1 MAEARLRIVDELFAE
16 TPLPPDATDTQRKR
30 REIDM
35 ATVQRYVPAI
45 MKRGGAKREA
55 EILATAG
62 ARTIDD
68 LSMLAQV
75 RQEHAKELQ
84 SLALHYD
91 DARRE
96 ARGGGF
102 WRGVGAMGVVAVLLC
117 AGTGFGV
124 FYFFVESQYATAAI
138 TQAVT
143 RPSAEAM
150 RNAMQPQEG
159 GGFQ

>member
-1 MAEARLRIVDELFAE
+1 MAEPRLRIVDELFAE

-45 MKRGGAKREA
+45 MKRGRADREA

-68 LSMLAQV
+68 LSMLSQV

-84 SLALHYD
+84 SLALHFD
-91 DARRE
+91 DAKRHV
-96 ARGGGF
+96 AGAAFGRGI
-102 WRGVGAMGVVAVLLC
+102 ALMAVVTVILC
-117 AGTGFGV
+117 AATAFGTS
-124 FYFFVESQYATAAI
+124 FFLSESQMNAVAI
-138 TQAVT
+138 TQAAT